1 MRLQT
6 AGPLWRTGVID
17 DYARFH
23 DLATATGDV
32 DPVYPVLR
40 QMGRWYPPLTL
51 AWMCF
56 LHVAYYD
63 LGSAMRATALLLN
76 GEWVPELVTLPCGTE
91 RRGHRDPRVLK
102 RHLEALVALD
112 NHHQGLDRFVTSATG
127 YGDLFGK
134 ALSIWGNGRW
144 AAYKTCEL
152 LASVFGRPEL
162 APTDMGHAHSS
173 GPRQGLALVCTA
185 PLPLGNSAE
194 AVRRLNAISKALVNE
209 LWSRDL
215 VATEPTAETTLC
227 DFHALA
233 GGRYYV
239 GHDVDQMGM
248 QLRRAMKA
256 IGIDALETSARDFIA
271 ATDPA
276 ADQGVGLLRAHAAGK
291 TLFPWRWP
299 YDVDK
304 ARRRVYRET
313 GEIIDPR

>member
-1 MRLQT
+1 MRLTHGQT
-6 AGPLWRTGVID
+6 VWQPGLID

-40 QMGRWYPPLTL
+40 RLGRNYPPHSL

-63 LGSAMRATALLLN
+63 LGSALRAASLMLA
-76 GEWVPELVTLPCGTE
+76 GQWVPELLTLPCGTE

-112 NHHQGLDRFVTSATG
+112 AHHEGLDRFVTSASG

-173 GPRQGLALVCTA
+173 GPRAGLALLFRG
-185 PLPLGNSAE
+185 PLPYGHSAA
-194 AVRRLNAISKALVNE
+194 AVRRLNVVSGMLVDE
-209 LWSRDL
+209 LWRRDL
-215 VATEPTAETTLC
+215 LATQPTTETTLC
-227 DFHALA
+227 DFHSLHA
-233 GGRYYV
+233 GRYYV
-239 GHDVDQMGM
+239 GHDIDQMGG

-256 IGIDALETSARDFIA
+256 IGIDAGGA
-271 ATDPA
+271 AKSTEEA
-276 ADQGVGLLRAHAAGK
+276 VLLLRASAAGAV
-291 TLFPWRWP
+291 LFPFRWP